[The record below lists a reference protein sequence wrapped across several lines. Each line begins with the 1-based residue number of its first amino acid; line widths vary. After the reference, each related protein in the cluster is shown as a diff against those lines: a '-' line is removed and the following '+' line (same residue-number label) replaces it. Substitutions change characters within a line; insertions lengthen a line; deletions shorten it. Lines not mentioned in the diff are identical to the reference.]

1 MNQLG
6 EQEVR
11 TGDTQSWVTRD
22 DKGVKVLAWDFQ
34 TPDMGDKTNRPF
46 FGAVQ
51 PTRNSKPLKIQLKGM
66 KPGTYAVQIY
76 RTGFKAN
83 DAHTAYLEMGKPK
96 TLSSDQLAQLQA
108 QTQDKPETKSVKV
121 GANGTATV
129 QVPMRANDV
138 VLVKIAK

>member
-1 MNQLG
+1 VQ
-6 EQEVR
+6 
-11 TGDTQSWVTRD
+11 
-22 DKGVKVLAWDFQ
+22 VLAWDFQ
-34 TPDMGDKTNRPF
+34 TPDMGNKTNRPF

-51 PTRNSKPLKIQLKGM
+51 PTHNASPLKIQLKGM

-96 TLSSDQLAQLQA
+96 TLSADQLAKLQA
-108 QTQDKPETKSVKV
+108 QTQDKPETRSVKV
-121 GANGTATV
+121 AANGTASV

-138 VLVKIAK
+138 VLVKIAR